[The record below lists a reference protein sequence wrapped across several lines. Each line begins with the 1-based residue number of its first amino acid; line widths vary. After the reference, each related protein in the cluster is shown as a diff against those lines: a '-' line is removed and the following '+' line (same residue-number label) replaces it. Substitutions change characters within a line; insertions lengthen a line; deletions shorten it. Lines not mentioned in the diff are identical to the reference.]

1 MQDNKRFWEVP
12 EVDLNLRHYSGH
24 PSDAIKLL
32 KRNIEHYLRKPDVS
46 QKNREV
52 YSAIYNAL
60 NYYKSILYSSASDFS
75 TGPTFLNH
83 SLMNMKKDYDYLS
96 QKYNSTDITTPPVI
110 TMNGRIKSPISAIE
124 KIKDKVEDYLQN
136 GTDLRAL
143 NESLRDFMGVRIIV
157 DPPQNI
163 KDFGKD
169 AENEFL
175 QNVLIDLLRFH
186 GITGEQVQDVYK
198 FIPINTKNHPHKL
211 ESMLADGRKDHLPNF
226 LSYCVKNYVDHP
238 KKSGYQSYHICATPE
253 YSSEVKK
260 PILPPY
266 IIPPTRT
273 EYSFEYQVRTKE
285 MDEAAEHGSYSHDNY
300 KCLGN
305 YHRLAI
311 PFYIE
316 LKPEHNRFKSLNLE
330 ESCEKHFGFVP
341 FLRVY
346 DPNGNYLQSLT
357 LVDFRDLFTSY
368 ERDAIIDGRMRIHY
382 FPNHGF
388 ELADTHS
395 HISAIQN
402 STVPVFLSSQ
412 DIVNLKASEVT
423 YADILEQANATDCM
437 ITSTGSK
444 TLYKPE
450 IELYVVETS
459 EDRQKFITKPDTNT
473 IQKDIPIKDKTEPI
487 PGESR

>member
-1 MQDNKRFWEVP
+1 MQNDKRFWESP

-32 KRNIEHYLRKPDVS
+32 KRNIEHYLRKPDVPT
-46 QKNREV
+46 KDREV

-83 SLMNMKKDYDYLS
+83 SLMNMKKDYDYLAS
-96 QKYNSTDITTPPVI
+96 KYNSPDITVPPVI

-124 KIKDKVEDYLQN
+124 KIKDKVEEYLKN

-143 NESLRDFMGVRIIV
+143 NESLRDFMGVRIIIN
-157 DPPQNI
+157 PPLEV
-163 KDFGKD
+163 KAMGTT

-175 QNVLIDLLRFH
+175 QMVLIDLLRFH
-186 GITGEQVQDVYK
+186 GITGDKVQDTYK

-211 ESMLADGRKDHLPNF
+211 ESMLADGHEDHLPNY
-226 LSYCVKNYVDHP
+226 LACYVKNYVDHP
-238 KKSGYQSYHICATPE
+238 KKSGYQSYHVCATPE
-253 YSSEVKK
+253 YSSEVQK

-300 KCLGN
+300 KCVGN

-330 ESCEKHFGFVP
+330 ESCVKHFGFVP
-341 FLRVY
+341 FLRIY
-346 DPNGNYLQSLT
+346 DPDGNYLKNLT

-368 ERDAIIDGRMRIHY
+368 ERDEIIDGKKRIQY

-388 ELADTHS
+388 ELCDTES
-395 HISAIQN
+395 NFVAVQN
-402 STVPVFLSSQ
+402 ATLPVFVTSQ
-412 DIVNLKASEVT
+412 DIADLKSSKIT
-423 YADILEQANATDCM
+423 YTDILEAENATDCM
-437 ITSTGSK
+437 LTTTEGTVST
-444 TLYKPE
+444 TPT

-459 EDRQKFITKPDTNT
+459 SDRERFYTKTTNT
-473 IQKDIPIKDKTEPI
+473 INDDIKDTPETVTDE
-487 PGESR
+487 GR

>member
-1 MQDNKRFWEVP
+1 LQNDKRFWESP

-32 KRNIEHYLRKPDVS
+32 KRNIEHYLRKPNVPTIH
-46 QKNREV
+46 REV

-96 QKYNSTDITTPPVI
+96 QKYNSPDITIPPII
-110 TMNGRIKSPISAIE
+110 TINGRIKSPISAIE
-124 KIKDKVEDYLQN
+124 KIKDKVESYLQN
-136 GTDLRAL
+136 RTDLRSL
-143 NESLRDFMGVRIIV
+143 NESLRDFMGVRIII

-163 KDFGKD
+163 KSNGKN

-175 QNVLIDLLRFH
+175 QKVLIDLLCFH
-186 GITGEQVQDVYK
+186 GITGEKVQDVYK

-211 ESMLADGRKDHLPNF
+211 ENMLSDGNIDHLPQY
-226 LSYCVKNYVDHP
+226 LSYYVKNYVDHP

-253 YSSEVKK
+253 YSSEVIK

-266 IIPPTRT
+266 IIPPTKT

-285 MDEAAEHGSYSHDNY
+285 MNEAAEHGPYSHEIY
-300 KCLGN
+300 KCTGN

-316 LKPEHNRFKSLNLE
+316 FNSEHNRFKSLNLE
-330 ESCEKHFGFVP
+330 ESCLKHFGFVP

-346 DPNGNYLQSLT
+346 DHNGNYLKNLT
-357 LVDFRDLFTSY
+357 LADFRDLFTSS
-368 ERDAIIDGRMRIHY
+368 ERNEIIDGKKRIY
-382 FPNHGF
+382 YLQNHGF
-388 ELADTHS
+388 ELADTQS
-395 HISAIQN
+395 QFVTLQNNSVPIFITSKDIADLKSSKISYSN
-402 STVPVFLSSQ
+402 
-412 DIVNLKASEVT
+412 
-423 YADILEQANATDCM
+423 ILETENATDCM
-437 ITSTGSK
+437 LPATGENVI
-444 TLYKPE
+444 YKPT

-459 EDRQKFITKPDTNT
+459 EDRENFYTKTNIENDTLPT
-473 IQKDIPIKDKTEPI
+473 TDKKETVIED
-487 PGESR
+487 GR